1 MKKVDTAQKGKIKV
15 PKMFFN
21 VKMQQ
26 ERCSGCNYK
35 LNCRKQQK

>member
-21 VKMQQ
+21 LK
-26 ERCSGCNYK
+26 CNK
-35 LNCRKQQK
+35 RGAVNAVTS